1 MLARRLPINTKTKQK
16 LDSLFKEVFHTLS
29 VKKCCKHND

>member
-16 LDSLFKEVFHTLS
+16 LDSLFKSNFSHSTCEKVLQT
-29 VKKCCKHND
+29 